1 MTRHCEERQRRCNL
15 LNYVFM
21 SKKNEI
27 VHAGRILEI
36 TPDFTTVQ
44 IIVSSA
50 CSSCH
55 AKGLCGMSEEEE
67 KVIMLPTDPY
77 ATYNVGD
84 EVQVCTKMAMG
95 LKAVWISYVI
105 PLIILMILILSL
117 SGVIE
122 SEVYGAL
129 TAIGG
134 VAVYYLFVWLFR
146 NKLSNEFVFYIRYN
160 TNS

>member
-1 MTRHCEERQRRCNL
+1 
-15 LNYVFM
+15 M

-27 VHAGRILEI
+27 VHAGKILEI

-105 PLIILMILILSL
+105 PLAILMILILSL
-117 SGVIE
+117 SRVIGNE
-122 SEVYGAL
+122 YLTGLGAI
-129 TAIGG
+129 AG
-134 VAVYYLFVWLFR
+134 VALYYFGIWLFR
-146 NKLSNEFVFYIRYN
+146 DRLSNEFVFYIK
-160 TNS
+160 